1 MKVSEFDQEN
11 RWNKKK
17 YGQKKYTPPPDK
29 VLLKP
34 KGRTSF
40 AVVVNIN
47 HARGKKMMHR

>member
-1 MKVSEFDQEN
+1 MEQKEI
-11 RWNKKK
+11 WA
-17 YGQKKYTPPPDK
+17 KKYTPPPDK